1 MRIRS
6 LHAALLVS
14 ALGPSGVAAFDG
26 NGTLVSQGLTRS
38 FVYHAPGASVAP
50 GRPLLIALHGTGGTG
65 AGLKAGTDLD
75 AAADNYDLT
84 VVYPNST
91 TIGGDLQWNVYADDQ
106 PGHGGVGDPNA
117 TDDVQFISELIDWFC
132 DAHAI
137 DATRVYVTGHS
148 NGGFMVYQL
157 ALHLADRIAA
167 FAPVAGSLWGD
178 NTYLMTAFGAGFV
191 PVPLFHVHGDPDP
204 VVEYPD
210 ADHDPNTWNWPLSSF
225 GSATCGEDAY
235 LPYPISPT
243 VDQLVFCDGSVGE
256 PVNLI
261 RIQGVGHAWPNDPG
275 FNTAMSI
282 VGFCAVRQLAGAA
295 CATSVPE
302 AEGPEALLVHPVPA
316 RDALTFRHPPA
327 AGALLTVLDL
337 TGRVLLQERSSG
349 ASVLPLPGLRAGQ
362 YVLLVRDGN
371 RPELRIPFTVG

>member
-1 MRIRS
+1 M
-6 LHAALLVS
+6 
-14 ALGPSGVAAFDG
+14 GPVARARAC
-26 NGTLVSQGLTRS
+26 SQQHGLN
-38 FVYHAPGASVAP
+38 
-50 GRPLLIALHGTGGTG
+50 
-65 AGLKAGTDLD
+65 
-75 AAADNYDLT
+75 AAADAYDLT

-106 PGHGGVGDPNA
+106 PGHGGVGDLGA

-210 ADHDPNTWNWPLSSF
+210 ADHDPSTWNWPLSSF
-225 GSATCGEDAY
+225 GSATCGVDAY

-282 VGFCAVRQLAGAA
+282 VGFCSVRQLAGAA

-302 AEGPEALLVHPVPA
+302 AEDPAGPAGAPGAGARCAHLPSSTGRRRPA
-316 RDALTFRHPPA
+316 HRARPHRPRAA
-327 AGALLTVLDL
+327 AGALLRGDRAAAARPARRAVRAAGARREQARAAHPLHRGL
-337 TGRVLLQERSSG
+337 TYAPMRRCTKALTFS
-349 ASVLPLPGLRAGQ
+349 
-362 YVLLVRDGN
+362 
-371 RPELRIPFTVG
+371 

>member
-1 MRIRS
+1 MRAPS
-6 LHAALLVS
+6 LNAPLLLLALL
-14 ALGPSGVAAFDG
+14 PSIAGAFDG
-26 NGTLVSQGLTRS
+26 SGTLVSQGLTRS
-38 FVYHAPGASVAP
+38 FVYHAPGAAVAP

-65 AGLKAGTDLD
+65 AGLRAASGLD
-75 AAADNYDLT
+75 AAADAYDHT

-91 TIGGDLQWNVYADDQ
+91 TIGGDLQWNVYADEQ
-106 PGHGGVGDPNA
+106 PGHGGVGDLNA

-132 DAHAI
+132 GEHAI

-178 NTYLMTAFGAGFV
+178 NTYLNTAFGAGFT
-191 PVPLFHVHGDPDP
+191 PIPLFHVHGDPDP

-210 ADHDPNTWNWPLSSF
+210 ADHDPDTWNWPLSSF

-275 FNTAMSI
+275 FNTAMGI
-282 VGFCAVRQLAGAA
+282 AGFCAVRQLPGAA
-295 CATSVPE
+295 CATSVEEP
-302 AEGPEALLVHPVPA
+302 AGAAVLLVHPVPA
-316 RDALTFRHPPA
+316 RDALTFRQAPA
-327 AGALLTVLDL
+327 AGALLTIVDL
-337 TGRVLLQERSSG
+337 TGRVLLQERSTG
-349 ASVLPLPGLRAGQ
+349 AAVLPLPGLRAGQ
-362 YVLLVRDGN
+362 YVLLVRDGD